1 MNSTDLLGTVA
12 RLGLDVLSML
22 LLVGWLY
29 RRRLAAPEM
38 TLVFTALNIGLFAA
52 VTSIGS
58 GHFPTGIGFGLFG
71 LLSLVR
77 LRSAAFT
84 LKDVAYTF
92 VALVLALV
100 NGLPDRDLLMVVL
113 LDALLLVSLWVV
125 DETRSRTPA
134 TRLMR
139 VTLDTAVTDLDAAL
153 TEVRRRV
160 SVEALSVV
168 VEDVDL
174 VRETTRVAVRYAVP
188 EAPYAWPDAETA
200 DEEPSPRP
208 PVFAD
213 VLPLD
218 VSSRGTV
225 SLAEV
230 LVEAPM
236 LTRVDRKY
244 LVDVRTAQAL
254 VDRLP
259 EAYRTLSIA
268 GRTYTTYRSTYFDTE
283 DLASCRAHVQ
293 QRRRRW
299 KARSRLYVEDALC
312 RVEVKARDGR
322 GVTAKTV
329 RDSHVDAYGLLD
341 EAGAAFVGATLAAH
355 AMHRRRA
362 HPAAHDGGRLPPYD
376 AGRHPRGD
384 EPADPRLAGAVHAR
398 RRAGVARPR
407 LRARRDQ
414 GRPAPRPRP
423 TGVLSGLGARP
434 RSFSK
439 YVAAASLMRD
449 DLPDNDVRALHGREL
464 HLERASA

>member
-1 MNSTDLLGTVA
+1 MHLTDLLATVA

-153 TEVRRRV
+153 QEVRRRV

-174 VRETTRVAVRYAVP
+174 VRETTRVAVRYVVP
-188 EAPYAWPDAETA
+188 EAPYAWPDPESPGTA
-200 DEEPSPRP
+200 DEDA
-208 PVFAD
+208 V
-213 VLPLD
+213 
-218 VSSRGTV
+218 
-225 SLAEV
+225 AE
-230 LVEAPM
+230 
-236 LTRVDRKY
+236 
-244 LVDVRTAQAL
+244 
-254 VDRLP
+254 
-259 EAYRTLSIA
+259 
-268 GRTYTTYRSTYFDTE
+268 G
-283 DLASCRAHVQ
+283 
-293 QRRRRW
+293 
-299 KARSRLYVEDALC
+299 
-312 RVEVKARDGR
+312 
-322 GVTAKTV
+322 
-329 RDSHVDAYGLLD
+329 
-341 EAGAAFVGATLAAH
+341 
-355 AMHRRRA
+355 
-362 HPAAHDGGRLPPYD
+362 
-376 AGRHPRGD
+376 
-384 EPADPRLAGAVHAR
+384 
-398 RRAGVARPR
+398 
-407 LRARRDQ
+407 
-414 GRPAPRPRP
+414 
-423 TGVLSGLGARP
+423 TGVR
-434 RSFSK
+434 
-439 YVAAASLMRD
+439 
-449 DLPDNDVRALHGREL
+449 
-464 HLERASA
+464 